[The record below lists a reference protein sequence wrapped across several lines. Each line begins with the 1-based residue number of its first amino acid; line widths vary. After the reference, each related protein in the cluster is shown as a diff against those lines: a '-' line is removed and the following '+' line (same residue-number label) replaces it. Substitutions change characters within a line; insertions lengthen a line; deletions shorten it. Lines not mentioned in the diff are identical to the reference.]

1 MSLLKCCLSYISPN
15 TMILK
20 TLSEMIVPF
29 ILYGMI
35 YNFTLSMLYVVH
47 NNVEIIYNDV
57 FMYINMNT

>member
-1 MSLLKCCLSYISPN
+1 
-15 TMILK
+15 MILK

-57 FMYINMNT
+57 FMYINNIVSLKTNPALG

>member
-1 MSLLKCCLSYISPN
+1 
-15 TMILK
+15 MILK